1 MWWDLTLHHHQGTRG
16 RAEGGGDTW
25 SQRFPCQPLG
35 GVNYFTS
42 QVSWPPMANG
52 SVSVSHVSFS
62 SLFFTL
68 PDFYQQSLGEG
79 ANQSAPSEP
88 TGSLPGVVI

>member
-1 MWWDLTLHHHQGTRG
+1 MGRIDTPSSPRELGGERRG
-16 RAEGGGDTW
+16 WDTW
-25 SQRFPCQPLG
+25 SQRFPRQPLS

-42 QVSWPPMANG
+42 QVPWPLMANG